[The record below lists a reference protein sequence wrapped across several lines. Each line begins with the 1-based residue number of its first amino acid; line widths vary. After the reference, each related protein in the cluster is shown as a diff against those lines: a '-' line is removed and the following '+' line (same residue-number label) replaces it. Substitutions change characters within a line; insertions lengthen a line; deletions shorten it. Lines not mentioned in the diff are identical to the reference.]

1 MIGWF
6 YAFARGLCKVVLI
19 VGWRFR
25 SLGAE
30 HVPRDGAVIVA
41 ANHVSY
47 FDPVVL
53 GCGMGRPLTF
63 LAKKELFDIPVLG
76 PVIAWLGAYPT
87 DRNAG
92 GVAAVRAAIRVLREG
107 RCVGIFPEGT
117 RNLTGDAAQKGGAA
131 LLASLTGATVVP
143 AAIVGTR
150 DAKRFRPI
158 RVAYGEPIHVE
169 ARRERGPA
177 RDRKADAD
185 DVEKWTTEIMRRIRV
200 LEESI
205 R

>member
-1 MIGWF
+1 MIVWF
-6 YAFARGLCKVVLI
+6 YGLARFLCWVLLRT
-19 VGWRFR
+19 GWRFR
-25 SLGAE
+25 SFGSE
-30 HVPRDGAVIVA
+30 NVPRNGAVIVA

-53 GCGMGRPLTF
+53 GCGMHRPLTY
-63 LAKKELFDIPVLG
+63 LAKKELFDIPLLG
-76 PVIAWLGAYPT
+76 QTIRWLGAYPT

-92 GVAAVRAAIRVLREG
+92 GVAAVRAAIRVLRDG

-117 RNLTGDAAQKGGAA
+117 RNLSGDAAQKGGAA

-150 DAKRFRPI
+150 DVKRFRPI
-158 RVAYGEPIHVE
+158 RVVYGKPLHV
-169 ARRERGPA
+169 PA
-177 RDRKADAD
+177 RDRKAESD
-185 DVEKWTTEIMRRIRV
+185 DVEKWTAEIMHQIRL
-200 LEESI
+200 LEEST

>member
-1 MIGWF
+1 MIVWF
-6 YAFARGLCKVVLI
+6 YGLMRFILKVLLLA
-19 VGWRFR
+19 GWRFR
-25 SLGAE
+25 SFGSE
-30 HVPRDGAVIVA
+30 HVPLDGPVIVA

-53 GCGMGRPLTF
+53 GCGMRRPLTY
-63 LAKKELFDIPVLG
+63 LAKKELFDIPILG
-76 PVIAWLGAYPT
+76 RTIRWLGAYPT
-87 DRNAG
+87 DRRAG
-92 GVAAVRAAIRVLREG
+92 GVAAVRAAIRVLRDG

-131 LLASLTGATVVP
+131 LLASLTGAAVVP

-150 DAKRFRPI
+150 DAKRFHPI
-158 RVAYGEPIHVE
+158 RVAYGEPFHV
-169 ARRERGPA
+169 PA
-177 RDRKADAD
+177 RDRKAESD
-185 DVEKWTTEIMRRIRV
+185 DMEKWTAEIMRQIRL

>member
-1 MIGWF
+1 MIPWF
-6 YAFARGLCKVVLI
+6 YAFTRSLCKLLLVI
-19 VGWRFR
+19 GWRFR
-25 SLGAE
+25 SIGAE
-30 HVPRDGAVIVA
+30 HVPPDGAVIVA

-63 LAKKELFDIPVLG
+63 LAKKELFAIPVLG
-76 PVIAWLGAYPT
+76 RTIAWLGAYPT
-87 DRNAG
+87 DRSAG
-92 GVAAVRAAIRVLREG
+92 GVAAVRAAIRVLRDG

-158 RVAYGEPIHVE
+158 RVAYGEALHV
-169 ARRERGPA
+169 PA
-177 RDRKADAD
+177 RDRKADTD
-185 DVEKWTTEIMRRIRV
+185 DVEKWTAEIMRQIRL

>member
-6 YAFARGLCKVVLI
+6 YAFVRGLCRIMLVA
-19 VGWRFR
+19 GWRFR
-25 SLGAE
+25 ALGAE
-30 HVPRDGAVIVA
+30 HVPADGAVIVA

-53 GCGMGRPLTF
+53 GCGIRRPLTY
-63 LAKKELFDIPVLG
+63 LAKKELFAIPILG
-76 PVIAWLGAYPT
+76 PVITWLGAYPT

-92 GVAAVRAAIRVLREG
+92 GVAAVRAALRVLREG

-117 RNLTGDAAQKGGAA
+117 RNLGGDAPQKGGAA
-131 LLASLTGATVVP
+131 LLASLSGATVVP

-150 DAKRFRPI
+150 DARRLRPI
-158 RVAYGEPIHVE
+158 RVAYGEPFLI
-169 ARRERGPA
+169 ERGPA
-177 RDRKADAD
+177 RDRKADGD
-185 DVEKWTTEIMRRIRV
+185 DLEKWTVEIMRRIRM